1 MRLPC
6 LRRPVIMLATGV
18 IRSENGMKPIL
29 LLALLAGAAQA
40 APSSASLPLS
50 TAPQQQNLQSVRKE
64 IDNLKKDLAQKQAVQ
79 QEAKS
84 AIQESEQAIAQTN
97 QVIAKLENKQNNSA
111 QQLADLRQQVQTTAH
126 KLAET
131 RQRVAQ
137 MLARQYKSGDHD
149 AMKLMLNADDPNQ
162 TSRDMVY
169 YQHIAKAQQQMVTQL
184 ISHQHELEALTY
196 QLEQEL
202 ARLDAL
208 SNHKSREKNALLNS
222 KSNKLAQL
230 NKIAGEIQ
238 AGQSRL
244 GKLQEDEKRLTNL
257 IAQINQEI
265 ERRRQEAIRKAAEE
279 RKARQAAALAAKK
292 ENVRRR
298 KLAENARK
306 QGKPV
311 PEVARKSVPVPV
323 EKPVA
328 EVADGSASGKAFA
341 SLQGRMKMPVSG
353 QLAGRFGSARSEGT
367 SWKGVFIKTAPG
379 QPVHAVADGNVVYAD
394 ALRGFGN
401 AVIVDHGGNY
411 LTVYT
416 GLSAIGK
423 SVGSTVKAGETL
435 GNTGALDSG
444 ESGLYF
450 EIRHMGQPLNPQTWV
465 R

>member
-292 ENVRRR
+292 ENERRR

-423 SVGSTVKAGETL
+423 NVGSTVKAGETL

>member
-1 MRLPC
+1 M
-6 LRRPVIMLATGV
+6 
-18 IRSENGMKPIL
+18 
-29 LLALLAGAAQA
+29 LLALLAGAAHA
-40 APSSASLPLS
+40 APSPASTSLS

-64 IDNLKKDLAQKQAVQ
+64 IDSLKKDLAQKQVVQ

-84 AIQESEQAIAQTN
+84 AIQESEQAIAQTS
-97 QVIAKLENKQNNSA
+97 QAIAQLENKQSSSA
-111 QQLADLRQQVQTTAH
+111 QQLAALREQVQATAH

-137 MLARQYKSGDHD
+137 MLAQQYKNGDHD

-169 YQHIAKAQQQMVTQL
+169 YQHIAKAQQQMVSQL
-184 ISHQHELEALTY
+184 ISHQQELEALTA

-202 ARLDAL
+202 ARLDVL
-208 SNHKSREKNALLNS
+208 SSHKSREKNALLNS
-222 KSNKLAQL
+222 KSSKLAQL
-230 NKIAGEIQ
+230 NKLSGEIQ

-257 IAQINQEI
+257 IAQINREI

-292 ENVRRR
+292 ENERRR

-311 PEVARKSVPVPV
+311 PEVAKKSVPVPAEQPV
-323 EKPVA
+323 ED
-328 EVADGSASGKAFA
+328 VADGSAAGKAFA
-341 SLQGRMKMPVSG
+341 SLQGHMKMPVAG

-367 SWKGVFIKTAPG
+367 SWKGLFIKTAPG

-401 AVIVDHGGNY
+401 AVIIDHGGNY

-416 GLSAIGK
+416 GLSSIGR
-423 SVGSTVKAGETL
+423 SVGSTVKAGDTI

-444 ESGLYF
+444 EAGLYF
-450 EIRHMGQPLNPQTWV
+450 EIRHMGTPLNPQSWV

>member
-1 MRLPC
+1 MKLPS
-6 LRRPVIMLATGV
+6 LLWPVIMQVTGV
-18 IRSENGMKPIL
+18 IRSEDGMKPIL

-40 APSSASLPLS
+40 APSPASPPLS
-50 TAPQQQNLQSVRKE
+50 TAPQQQTLQSVRKE
-64 IDNLKKDLAQKQAVQ
+64 IDSLKKDLAQKQVVQ

-84 AIQESEQAIAQTN
+84 AIQESEQAIAQTS
-97 QVIAKLENKQNNSA
+97 QAIAKLENKQNNSA
-111 QQLADLRQQVQTTAH
+111 QQLAELRQQVQTTAH

-137 MLARQYKSGDHD
+137 MLARQYKNGDHD

-169 YQHIAKAQQQMVTQL
+169 YQHITKAQQQMVTLL
-184 ISHQHELEALTY
+184 ISHQHELEALTF

-208 SNHKSREKNALLNS
+208 SSHKNREKNALLNNKSS
-222 KSNKLAQL
+222 KQAQL
-230 NKIAGEIQ
+230 SKLSGEIQ

-292 ENVRRR
+292 ENERRR
-298 KLAENARK
+298 KLAETARK

-311 PEVARKSVPVPV
+311 PEVAKKSVPVPQ
-323 EKPVA
+323 EKPV
-328 EVADGSASGKAFA
+328 EDVADSSAAGKAFT

-416 GLSAIGK
+416 GLSSIGK
-423 SVGSTVKAGETL
+423 GVGSTVKAGETL

-450 EIRHMGQPLNPQTWV
+450 EIRHMGRPLNPQTWV

>member
-64 IDNLKKDLAQKQAVQ
+64 IDNLKRDLAQKQAVQ

-292 ENVRRR
+292 ENERRR

>member
-1 MRLPC
+1 
-6 LRRPVIMLATGV
+6 
-18 IRSENGMKPIL
+18 MKPIL

-40 APSSASLPLS
+40 APSSASPPLS

-184 ISHQHELEALTY
+184 ISRQHELEALTY

-208 SNHKSREKNALLNS
+208 SSHKSREKNALLNS

-257 IAQINQEI
+257 IAQINLEI

-292 ENVRRR
+292 ENERRR

-311 PEVARKSVPVPV
+311 PEVAKKSVPVPV

-423 SVGSTVKAGETL
+423 SVGSAVKAGETL

>member
-1 MRLPC
+1 MRLPS
-6 LRRPVIMLATGV
+6 RRCPVIMLTTGV

-29 LLALLAGAAQA
+29 LLALLAGAAHA
-40 APSSASLPLS
+40 APSPASPPLS

-64 IDNLKKDLAQKQAVQ
+64 IDSLKKDLAQKQVVQ

-84 AIQESEQAIAQTN
+84 AIQESEQAIAQTS
-97 QVIAKLENKQNNSA
+97 QAIAKLENKQNNSA
-111 QQLADLRQQVQTTAH
+111 QQLAELRQQVQTTAH

-131 RQRVAQ
+131 RQRVAH

-169 YQHIAKAQQQMVTQL
+169 YQHITKAQQQMVAQL
-184 ISHQHELEALTY
+184 ISHQHELEALTF

-208 SNHKSREKNALLNS
+208 SSHKNREKNALLNNKSS
-222 KSNKLAQL
+222 KQAQL
-230 NKIAGEIQ
+230 SKLSGEIQ

-292 ENVRRR
+292 ENERRR

-311 PEVARKSVPVPV
+311 PEVARKSVPVPQD
-323 EKPVA
+323 KPV
-328 EVADGSASGKAFA
+328 EDVADSSAAGKAFT

-416 GLSAIGK
+416 GLSSIGK
-423 SVGSTVKAGETL
+423 GVGSTVKAGETL

-450 EIRHMGQPLNPQTWV
+450 EIRHMGRPLNPQTWV